1 MELEFIEWLRQQNC
15 GCPTSHSARVPLGIG
30 DDAALL
36 QFAPDEQCVV
46 TTDML
51 MDGVHF
57 QLSRHSPSQIGRKA
71 LAVNLSDLAAMAA
84 EPVAAFVSLALPQHA
99 ATSLAREIMA
109 GMIPL
114 AAEFDMAIAGGDTNC
129 WNGPLVISVMATGAC
144 PSGQALTRA
153 GAVPG
158 DILLVTGELG
168 GSILGHHLDFTPRVR
183 EALQLKTA
191 QPLHA
196 ACDLS
201 DGLEL
206 DLWRMTQASGCGA
219 VVEENAIPISP
230 AAEELARRE
239 VMCRSPLQHALTD
252 GEDFELL
259 VACPPES
266 ATALL
271 RSSPLTTRLTQIG
284 YFVNTP
290 GLSLL
295 DSQGKSR
302 VLEPRGYRHG
312 AMTQKTADFGQ
323 EE

>member
-1 MELEFIEWLRQQNC
+1 MELEFIDWLRRQSC
-15 GCPTSHSARVPLGIG
+15 GSPSSQSMRVPLGIG

-46 TTDML
+46 TSDML

-57 QLSRHSPSQIGRKA
+57 QLSRHSPRQIGRKA

-84 EPVAAFVSLALPQHA
+84 QPVAAFVSLALPQHA
-99 ATSLAREIMA
+99 ATSLAREILA
-109 GMIPL
+109 GMFPL
-114 AAEFDMAIAGGDTNC
+114 AAEFDMVIAGGDTNC
-129 WNGPLVISVMATGAC
+129 WNGPLVISVTATGAC

-158 DILLVTGELG
+158 DRLLVTGDLG
-168 GSILGHHLDFTPRVR
+168 GSILGHHLAFTPRVR
-183 EALQLKTA
+183 EARQLRDA
-191 QPLHA
+191 APLHA

-201 DGLEL
+201 DGLAL
-206 DLWRMTQASGCGA
+206 DLWRMTDASGCGA
-219 VVEENAIPISP
+219 VVEEAAIPISP

-239 VMCRSPLQHALTD
+239 PVGRSPLEHALSD

-266 ATALL
+266 ADHLL
-271 RSSPLTTRLTQIG
+271 RSSLLTTRLTQIG
-284 YFVNTP
+284 YFVNQP

-312 AMTQKTADFGQ
+312 VMTQKT